1 MIKIAKENPDINIV
15 FRKHPHEDPKKTFLR
30 FKGKPNN
37 LHIVYKYNVTPWI
50 IASTVYLHSGCTT
63 SLEAAILKKKIFMY
77 KPIIDKSIR
86 ERELSKISNFFS
98 DERKLIIEINKNLK
112 SNKSSNYIKIKS
124 LIYNNNSKDLFYK
137 SFIKYIN
144 KYKNLNSE
152 IIFHKKL
159 GKFEEIIF
167 ELKKFILK
175 ILSFTKNLIL
185 NTIFAQYVPEK
196 YSFSKKKYPE

>member
-1 MIKIAKENPDINIV
+1 M
-15 FRKHPHEDPKKTFLR
+15 
-30 FKGKPNN
+30 
-37 LHIVYKYNVTPWI
+37 
-50 IASTVYLHSGCTT
+50 
-63 SLEAAILKKKIFMY
+63 
-77 KPIIDKSIR
+77 
-86 ERELSKISNFFS
+86 
-98 DERKLIIEINKNLK
+98 RKLIIEINKNLK
-112 SNKSSNYIKIKS
+112 SNKSSSHNKIKS
-124 LIYNNNSKDLFYK
+124 LIYNNNSKNLFYK

-144 KYKNLNSE
+144 TYKNLNSE

-196 YSFSKKKYPE
+196 YSFSKKNTLNKLGNLNRKEIKNLLTIFEKNKKRINIKIKKISNGLFNK